1 MFTATNSESLRR
13 LTNHGHADPH
23 HQSFGFADG
32 IAQPAIDGVPTMVHR
47 GTDTIHQG
55 IILVGR
61 PGDPFKDKRPS
72 WALDGSFLA
81 FRKLQQ
87 KVPEFQRF
95 LDVEGPK
102 NGLTSDLLGAK
113 LVGRWKNGML

>member
-1 MFTATNSESLRR
+1 MGM
-13 LTNHGHADPH
+13 LTFHG
-23 HQSFGFADG
+23 SFGFADG

-61 PGDPFKDKRPS
+61 PGDSLKDNRPLWS
-72 WALDGSFLA
+72 LDGSFLA

-87 KVPEFQRF
+87 KVPEFQKF
-95 LDVEGPK
+95 LNDEGEK
-102 NGLTSDLLGAK
+102 NGLTPDLLGAK
-113 LVGRWKNGML
+113 LVGRWKNGMSSIQDPVDQT